1 MAEIVV
7 QFEGTVYEN
16 GYGQIAKKVMRDKS
30 IHAVSKAIYAYLV
43 SYAGSKDNSFPSV
56 QLMMDELGI
65 KSEDTFYKYRNQLIK
80 AGYITVHKEREEGRF
95 DNNVY
100 KIATVPVPAILTEGE
115 KSPYPKKSGTVPYP
129 KFSSTVKSSTT
140 KLGANNNSL
149 LITTDSNKNNQKQQ
163 HENPTKTVEQKSV
176 VVGIEFSIS
185 EGLEQIGVMVS
196 EQELQK
202 WISKYGAIYVLEKIE
217 VVKGMTTTAPLRTLR
232 AAIRDNWIVN
242 VGASTKNNSKGISE
256 RLERVVPA
264 VQPGKY
270 ERFYQVYGK
279 NKA

>member
-140 KLGANNNSL
+140 KLGAN
-149 LITTDSNKNNQKQQ
+149 KNNQKQQ

-270 ERFYQVYGK
+270 ERFYRVYGQQ
-279 NKA
+279 NKAQ